1 MHFMFISEI
10 QNILH
15 ITTHIFVVLREV
27 ILYTRCTRKVVQK
40 EISRDFEDVMF
51 NGGNTCG
58 ATEKIFNAH
67 LRSDTLLQ
75 RPDLKE

>member
-1 MHFMFISEI
+1 
-10 QNILH
+10 
-15 ITTHIFVVLREV
+15 
-27 ILYTRCTRKVVQK
+27 
-40 EISRDFEDVMF
+40 MF

>member
-1 MHFMFISEI
+1 MKSSS
-10 QNILH
+10 
-15 ITTHIFVVLREV
+15 R
-27 ILYTRCTRKVVQK
+27 

-58 ATEKIFNAH
+58 ATEKLFNAH

-75 RPDLKE
+75 RPDLKERDLWFLTGRLFW